1 MSINKKRVAPEARS
15 SSSQPPGCLGCRRG
29 ELGRGAADGTHIG
42 SLHHG
47 LQGAG
52 PGSSP
57 HLWGR
62 GECCGVIQVL
72 TTHGITGLGSRHA
85 LSSRLPALSLLTG
98 SGHTGLLAAPLTR
111 LALNSRWAFA
121 PAAPSALN
129 TLPLGDH
136 WAGPDSVQRHVRS
149 EDHTPRRYQSIPPSG
164 LPNPLPFSP

>member
-1 MSINKKRVAPEARS
+1 MTPEARR

-29 ELGRGAADGTHIG
+29 ELSRGAADGTHIAT
-42 SLHHG
+42 LHHG

-52 PGSSP
+52 LCSSP

-62 GECCGVIQVL
+62 GERRGVIQVL
-72 TTHGITGLGSRHA
+72 ITHGITGLGSRHA

-111 LALNSRWAFA
+111 LALSFRGAFA

-136 WAGPDSVQRHVRS
+136 WAGPDSVQRHVHS
-149 EDHTPRRYQSIPPSG
+149 EDHTPRQYQSTPPCQV
-164 LPNPLPFSP
+164 PNPLPFSP